1 MIDHV
6 KVKDPVQNQ
15 VARKI
20 VLVKVLHDQNGT
32 CCVNIH
38 KGVSTE
44 KGGMWRGKISRMRR
58 GETRKGKKWSFVLEE
73 QVLRKG
79 GQWRVWGHYQLVPEN
94 LLRFSLFHASTST
107 KIIVSFLTSFFD
119 DNVLQESTLSMRKR
133 MESRSLLITCRLKL
147 VVRSSEICRFY
158 RRDW

>member
-1 MIDHV
+1 MITNV

-32 CCVNIH
+32 CCVSIH

-44 KGGMWRGKISRMRR
+44 KGGKWRGKINRMKR
-58 GETRKGKKWSFVLEE
+58 GETKKERNEVLYS
-73 QVLRKG
+73 K
-79 GQWRVWGHYQLVPEN
+79 N
-94 LLRFSLFHASTST
+94 RFSVKEVNGAFEVITNWSRRISSISRFSTSN
-107 KIIVSFLTSFFD
+107 KIIVSFLMSFFD

-133 MESRSLLITCRLKL
+133 MESRSL
-147 VVRSSEICRFY
+147 
-158 RRDW
+158 